1 MGTETILA
9 IIAACAIIAAVLMV
23 ALAYR
28 LNEKWASHCEKF
40 ADLLDEQ
47 NHFLAKMNQDW
58 YEAYMKMVTMKAE
71 AAENER
77 D

>member
-9 IIAACAIIAAVLMV
+9 IIAACAIIAAALM
-23 ALAYR
+23 AGLAYR

-47 NHFLAKMNQDW
+47 NHFL
-58 YEAYMKMVTMKAE
+58 
-71 AAENER
+71 R
-77 D
+77 R